1 MRKKDKLLTSLLF
14 ISASTTAIAASCGS
28 QGSTTKPKTPEEGK
42 TPGEQPK
49 PGNQTPPDEGSKPG
63 DGTQKPGGGET
74 TNPGE
79 EIKPGQGSG
88 SQTQN
93 PGGSGESGNKPGDG
107 SGNGSQTT
115 PPENGGQN
123 SGNSQGNVDSKP
135 GNGSENQTTP
145 PGNANELNP
154 SDTDDLDEEQTSKQP
169 ASILDIDANN
179 LHSEINNELVL
190 PSKVN
195 AIYSDGSKKE
205 VDVTWDSAKVDK
217 TRAAVY
223 QITAT
228 VDGKSFVKEYEVY
241 TFENAYQVESPYIT
255 VYEND
260 SISLPATV
268 NVFSKYDSK
277 PEAVTWNSTTNVS
290 TANGTSSD
298 IQIKGHL
305 NAYADKEVTAYLKVV
320 DSNYTTGTQNIVDT
334 TSSDPNHATATAVPA
349 QTGIEKI
356 VDGTWNNRDNNSNN
370 WVGDRQANAQTG
382 QITIDLKTAQDIGGV
397 KLFMFADYN
406 TGTNGPKSLYI
417 STSEDGVNF
426 HRVFNQSKYSDFT
439 LVNSSTVG
447 VTNENNSNNY
457 KITFEKVHARY
468 VRFDY
473 VNYPRTDVPTKSYVF
488 GLLEVFVYGATKTT
502 GHRTKDASDSLES
515 IVVKGNGVTSDTST
529 SFAADKLDY
538 QGSSSFTD
546 GFPTKVDFNLP
557 NPSRA
562 RMQTFSIQIDK
573 FTKKYYAFVWSET
586 GVTKTYTYTHK
597 LINKLKTVA
606 FSVSDITIGQAQ
618 AVDASLV
625 LEDGTKIT
633 PEWLDKDGFKFEL
646 VNSNLTNIF
655 FDYQDGYFIGRH
667 FTNSQPVVLKVKYQ
681 GVDYTSAPVNIN
693 VNETPGSNAFYMD
706 NLSVAKTQ
714 TIDVLKGDNINL
726 PKYIEAIYPGDKY
739 PRWIDVTWDN
749 VPEKAD
755 KVGFY
760 TYKGTVSYRG
770 FTRDVTAAVSVHD
783 LVKVADTHIA
793 TLSGYAPILPTSVT
807 VYDDLGNS
815 YTKSVTF
822 ENLTEDELN
831 SDQIVEKTAT
841 VTGTNLTVKLF
852 VRKVPRTTTTKTTV
866 VSQKTSGSSDLFP
879 AAFAS
884 STMTASASSDN
895 STAVTYSVDS
905 LNDGTADAST
915 TTSVWSNKHNV
926 VAQNT
931 KSEEGKNTQENAGA
945 SGEGGSASPAKSNDG
960 QTTDEGSQEETHT
973 VSTNSGAEGSHTDS
987 STSTGSSG
995 KGSSVSEPM
1004 TQSMEV
1010 STVAEVQEGKTVKQ
1024 TPDTPAKVNENYV
1037 GIAFGSTTSA
1047 SVKIDRVKV
1056 WFAAADTDKKIGIP
1070 TNLSVEYLS
1079 SAVTGLDSSNKSQLS
1094 NLNDDSSNATNL
1106 KTGTWTHITL
1116 QNQNPTIKPND
1127 YTELIFAKPVD
1138 AYAVRIKF
1146 TLPNGSDAVV
1156 IKELQAL
1163 SPDTNVTKESTF
1175 TLNVKYANNNYPGF
1189 NEHPEITDY
1198 TLAVDQSLNLLT
1210 FSATNNANIFTSY
1223 QDETL
1228 TVVVTSEDG
1237 SMSKTYKF
1245 KTNTADALIKERS
1258 DISKK
1263 VRRLLRK
1270 FADREYTLTKGTEIY
1285 AKAYKVYGMS
1295 KTAKLTELQKAWD
1308 DLQKLMNSNK

>member
-1 MRKKDKLLTSLLF
+1 MRKKNKLLTSLLF

-28 QGSTTKPKTPEEGK
+28 QSSTTKPKTPEEGK

-49 PGNQTPPDEGSKPG
+49 PGDQTPPDEGSKPG
-63 DGTQKPGGGET
+63 SETPKPGNGET

-79 EIKPGQGSG
+79 ATNPGQGSG

-93 PGGSGESGNKPGDG
+93 PGGSNESGDKPGDG
-107 SGNGSQTT
+107 SGTGSQTT

-123 SGNSQGNVDSKP
+123 SGSGQGNVETKP

-145 PGNANELNP
+145 PGNANEQNP

-179 LHSEINNELVL
+179 LHSEINKELVL

-195 AIYSDGSKKE
+195 ALYSDGSKKE

-426 HRVFNQSKYSDFT
+426 HRVFNQSKSSDFI

-447 VTNENNSNNY
+447 VTNENNPNNY

-502 GHRTKDASDSLES
+502 GHRAKDASDSLES

-546 GFPTKVDFNLP
+546 GFPTEVDFNLP

-586 GVTKTYTYTHK
+586 GVTKTYIYTHK

-606 FSVSDITIGQAQ
+606 FSVPDITIGQAQ
-618 AVDASLV
+618 AVDVSLV
-625 LEDGTKIT
+625 LEDGSKIT

-646 VNSNLTNIF
+646 VNSNLPNIF
-655 FDYQDGYFIGRH
+655 FDYQDGHFIGRH
-667 FTNSQPVVLKVKYQ
+667 FTISQPVVLKVKYQ

-714 TIDVLKGDNINL
+714 TIDVLKGDNITL

-760 TYKGTVSYRG
+760 TYKGTASYRG

-793 TLSGYAPILPTSVT
+793 TLSGYAPTLPTSVT

-815 YTKSVTF
+815 YTKTVTF
-822 ENLTEDELN
+822 ENLTDDELN

-841 VTGTNLTVKLF
+841 VTGTTLTAKLY
-852 VRKVPRTTTTKTTV
+852 VRKVPRTATTKTTV

-884 STMTASASSDN
+884 STMSASTSQD
-895 STAVTYSVDS
+895 SGAVTYSVDS
-905 LNDGTADAST
+905 LNDGNAATNT
-915 TTSVWSNKHNV
+915 TTPVWSNKYTEAESTPKTQ
-926 VAQNT
+926 VASSGGSESGSDKSNT
-931 KSEEGKNTQENAGA
+931 EHTASQTGTGATDNQEGKGQDGH
-945 SGEGGSASPAKSNDG
+945 SSGSAVASVAK
-960 QTTDEGSQEETHT
+960 TEE
-973 VSTNSGAEGSHTDS
+973 S
-987 STSTGSSG
+987 
-995 KGSSVSEPM
+995 
-1004 TQSMEV
+1004 
-1010 STVAEVQEGKTVKQ
+1010 KTVKQ
-1024 TPDTPAKVNENYV
+1024 SETHTDTTNTANDNYV
-1037 GIAFGSTTSA
+1037 GVAFGDSTSK

-1056 WFAAADTDKKIGIP
+1056 WFAAADDAKKVGIP
-1070 TNLSVEYLS
+1070 TTVSVEYLS
-1079 SAVTGLDSSNKSQLS
+1079 SAVTGLTDSTKIQLS
-1094 NLNDDSSNATNL
+1094 NLNDNSLTATNL